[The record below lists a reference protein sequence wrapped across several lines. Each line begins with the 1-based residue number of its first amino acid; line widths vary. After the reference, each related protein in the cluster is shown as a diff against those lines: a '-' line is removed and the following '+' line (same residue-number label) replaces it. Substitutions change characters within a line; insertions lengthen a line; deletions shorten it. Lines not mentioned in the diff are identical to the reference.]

1 MEQTLPVTEAKELSP
16 QALARIAGALYLVNI
31 LAGAFAI
38 GYVPAALGS
47 DPHSNETLFRAG
59 LAAHVAVTMTNVPLA
74 LIFWELFK
82 IVNRRAALLVV
93 LFTVVATAIEASAIV
108 VQFSA
113 AHPFD
118 VQASGYDVSVVFFGG
133 YCLAIGYLIYRSTF
147 LPRVIGVLMA
157 IDGLAYISDSF
168 ITILAPGF
176 AAHLVPYIQLPTL
189 LGEGSLTVWLLIFAV
204 NGARWERMNQER
216 NR

>member
-1 MEQTLPVTEAKELSP
+1 MNELSP
-16 QALARIAGALYLVNI
+16 LALARIAGGLYMVNI

-38 GYVPAALGS
+38 GYVPSALGS
-47 DPHSNETLFRAG
+47 DPHSNETLFRGG
-59 LAAHVAVTMTNVPLA
+59 LAAHVAVTATNVPLA
-74 LIFWELFK
+74 LIFWDLFK

-93 LFTVVATAIEASAIV
+93 LFTAVATAIEASAIV
-108 VQFSA
+108 AQFSA

-118 VQASGYDVSVVFFGG
+118 VAAAGYNVSVVFFGG

-147 LPRVIGVLMA
+147 MPRAIGVLMA
-157 IDGLAYISDSF
+157 VDGFAYISNTF

-189 LGEGSLTVWLLIFAV
+189 LGEGTLTLWLLIFGI
-204 NGARWERMNQER
+204 NTARWERVNKER
-216 NR
+216 TR